1 MNKAELRRQLA
12 HKGLSQV
19 KMARAIGIADRTM
32 RAYCLGEDPIPG
44 PVELAVRYVVEHMS
58 DEELARRIGPASERR
73 KFDGRKDKVYS
84 R

>member
-1 MNKAELRRQLA
+1 MNKAELRRQIA

-58 DEELARRIGPASERR
+58 DDELERR
-73 KFDGRKDKVYS
+73 LGHANERGRMDDGRRS
-84 R
+84 RYR

>member
-1 MNKAELRRQLA
+1 MNKAELRRQIA

-58 DEELARRIGPASERR
+58 DEELARRIDVPKPRGHMD
-73 KFDGRKDKVYS
+73 DGRRS
-84 R
+84 RYR